1 MILKNYLFSQ
11 VSGVYHQY
19 ITDYSETFLKQF
31 CGNCFAPDQI
41 AIHRDGNLIYYAYAH
56 KNSESELY
64 GICIVCGE
72 ICLNLQWLY
81 EYFQKALEASAC
93 KGVLFCY
100 DEQGQ
105 IRKNVDKFS
114 SEVAEVDNLFREI
127 REYINKRQSYWEVLP
142 PEDFSIPLDSKISFA
157 FNEDEKGKITD
168 AIRHYH
174 NVIVTMDSTSPSSFA
189 KTVERL
195 NSENS
200 QLQEEKDR
208 LENEIESLS
217 KQKKQYKW
225 VTFLSIAVIASLVG
239 LYFLN
244 DNLSGIISDKDN
256 IISRL
261 ESTVTNNESHIKL
274 LQDTLSNERYT
285 IKQKNAQIYDLNLN
299 LASYKDSLQNSELQ
313 FASLKSTF
321 PINIT
326 NIEIGNT
333 YYDGSVETNYG
344 STIYSSYTMYLTPK
358 ITYTGINTGRSI
370 NLKIKWY
377 RPNGTL
383 STGDSSPSGYS
394 QQKSIYVYSGSN
406 NTEILQGWGNKT
418 KGHWGKGSYKIEIW
432 YENVCLKAKT
442 FTIY

>member
-11 VSGVYHQY
+11 VSGIYHQY
-19 ITDYSETFLKQF
+19 TTDYSETFLKQF
-31 CGNCFAPDQI
+31 CSNCFAPDQI

-81 EYFQKALEASAC
+81 EYFQKALEASAG
-93 KGVLFCY
+93 KGVLFRY

-127 REYINKRQSYWEVLP
+127 REDINKRQSYWEVLP
-142 PEDFSIPLDSKISFA
+142 TEDFSIPLDSKISFA

-200 QLQEEKDR
+200 QLQEEKER

-225 VTFLSIAVIASLVG
+225 VIVLSILVVLGLIAILFFNQNVNELNNKLAKQEHSVDSLKNVVSNKDSVIYSQIQEIKTTKNNLREVKEDLDHSKSL
-239 LYFLN
+239 LN
-244 DNLSGIISDKDN
+244 DLSLYMPISVSNMEIK
-256 IISRL
+256 
-261 ESTVTNNESHIKL
+261 NEGENYGERIYSSQTTYIYPKL
-274 LQDTLSNERYT
+274 T
-285 IKQKNAQIYDLNLN
+285 IY
-299 LASYKDSLQNSELQ
+299 SL
-313 FASLKSTF
+313 
-321 PINIT
+321 I
-326 NIEIGNT
+326 
-333 YYDGSVETNYG
+333 DGSVDLYTKFYTPNGLSTSTRAGVSPTGY
-344 STIYSSYTMYLTPK
+344 SYKNNVSLSKNQNTTIY
-358 ITYTGINTGRSI
+358 
-370 NLKIKWY
+370 
-377 RPNGTL
+377 L
-383 STGDSSPSGYS
+383 S
-394 QQKSIYVYSGSN
+394 
-406 NTEILQGWGNKT
+406 GWGGEK
-418 KGHWGKGSYKIEIW
+418 KGHWNSGSYRIEVW
-432 YENVCLKAKT
+432 YNDVCIKAKS
-442 FTIY
+442 FKIY

>member
-11 VSGVYHQY
+11 VSGIYQQY
-19 ITDYSETFLKQF
+19 TTDYSETFLKQF
-31 CGNCFAPDQI
+31 CNNCLASDQI

-56 KNSESELY
+56 KNSDSELY

-81 EYFQKALEASAC
+81 EFLQKALEASAK
-93 KGVLFCY
+93 KGVLFRY
-100 DEQGQ
+100 DAQGQ

-127 REYINKRQSYWEVLP
+127 KEYTNIRQSYWEALP
-142 PEDFSIPLDSKISFA
+142 SKDFSVPLDSKISFA
-157 FNEDEKGKITD
+157 FKEDEKAKITD

-174 NVIVTMDSTSPSSFA
+174 NVIVTMDYTSPSSFA

-200 QLQEEKDR
+200 QLQAEKLK

-217 KQKKQYKW
+217 KQKKQYKL
-225 VTFLSIAVIASLVG
+225 VTFLSVAFIASLIG

-244 DNLSGIISDKDN
+244 DNLSGVISLQDNRIHSQDSTITAKD
-256 IISRL
+256 SL
-261 ESTVTNNESHIKL
+261 IKL
-274 LQDTLSNERYT
+274 LQNTLST
-285 IKQKNAQIYDLNLN
+285 
-299 LASYKDSLQNSELQ
+299 YKESLQNSELKLD
-313 FASLKSTF
+313 SLKSLF

-326 NIEIGNT
+326 NIEIGNI
-333 YYDGSVETNYG
+333 YYDGSVETDYG
-344 STIYSSYTMYLTPK
+344 STIYSKNTMFLQPK

-370 NLKIKWY
+370 DLKIKWY
-377 RPNGTL
+377 GYQPDRSL
-383 STGDSSPSGYS
+383 RLRTGDSSPYGYS
-394 QQKSIYVYSGSN
+394 LEQSIYVFGGSN
-406 NTEILQGWGNKT
+406 NTSVLPGWGKET
-418 KGHWGKGSYKIEIW
+418 KGNWGKGDYRIEIW
-432 YENVCLKAKT
+432 YAGVCLKAKN